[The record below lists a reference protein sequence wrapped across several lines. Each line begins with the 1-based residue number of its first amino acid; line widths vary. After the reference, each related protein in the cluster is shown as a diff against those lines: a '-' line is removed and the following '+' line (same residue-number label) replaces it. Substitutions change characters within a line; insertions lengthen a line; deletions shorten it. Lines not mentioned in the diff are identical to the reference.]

1 MQLSILTTVHDVPEA
16 DLRLNLT
23 SSLAQDADLEVIV
36 VADAAT
42 ESNLSILKEF
52 ASADTRL
59 KVFGVED
66 GKNVGPGAAL
76 NRALMYASGEYIG
89 VVDGDDWAD
98 TNFFGTL
105 LKRAD
110 AKLVP
115 VVKGNVLMHRNGVPV
130 RKLDI
135 CDAVCANHYKFSW
148 QHWSAIYNRKFL
160 LENGIFWFPDTSK
173 NAETLFLAKVC
184 AFTDS
189 LSFRPDVF
197 YNYNRRPNSVDADL
211 LGEQKFIDSA
221 HVRYKAAEFLLMVFN
236 NLVPGHATWYI
247 GEECLSRLIVESARA
262 SSNKAY
268 EAAARGFVSIV
279 NLVDDSSAVIP
290 FERYVRERFPK
301 FEGELCDY
309 EAVLAYMKS
318 QPYQTAVE
326 CS

>member
-1 MQLSILTTVHDVPEA
+1 MQLSILTSVHDVPDA

-23 SSLAQDADLEVIV
+23 CSLAQDADLEVIV

-42 ESNLSILKEF
+42 ESNLNILNEF
-52 ASADTRL
+52 ASEDKRL
-59 KVFGVED
+59 KVFGVEE

-76 NRALMYASGEYIG
+76 NRALMYASGEYVG

-105 LKRAD
+105 LKAAEATRT
-110 AKLVP
+110 P
-115 VVKGNVLMHRNGVPV
+115 VAKGNVVMHRNGIPV
-130 RKLDI
+130 SVLNI
-135 CDAVCANHYKFSW
+135 CDELRTKHYKFSW

-184 AFTDS
+184 AFTDNLS
-189 LSFRPDVF
+189 LRPDVF

-211 LGEQKFIDSA
+211 LGERKFIDSS
-221 HVRYKAAEFLLMVFN
+221 HVRYKAAEFLLMVYN
-236 NLVPGHATWYI
+236 NLVPGHLTWYI

-262 SSNKAY
+262 DSNKAY
-268 EAAARGFVSIV
+268 EAAARGFVNIV
-279 NLVDDSSAVIP
+279 TLVDGSSSVLP

-301 FEGELCDY
+301 FTGELCDY
-309 EAVLAYMKS
+309 AAVLSYMKS
-318 QPYQTAVE
+318 QPYKTAVE

>member
-1 MQLSILTTVHDVPEA
+1 MQLSILTSVHDVPDA

-36 VADAAT
+36 IADAAT
-42 ESNLSILKEF
+42 ESNLNTLREF
-52 ASADTRL
+52 ASEDKRL

-105 LKRAD
+105 LKTAEATRA
-110 AKLVP
+110 P
-115 VVKGNVLMHRNGVPV
+115 VAKGNVIMHRNGVPV
-130 RKLDI
+130 RVLNI
-135 CDAVCANHYKFSW
+135 CDDMRTNHYKFSW

-160 LENGIFWFPDTSK
+160 LENGILWFPETSK

-189 LSFRPDVF
+189 IGLCPDVF

-211 LGEQKFIDSA
+211 LGEQKFIDSS

-236 NLVPGHATWYI
+236 HLVPGHLAWYV
-247 GEECLSRLIVESARA
+247 GEECLSRLIIESARA
-262 SSNKAY
+262 DSNKAY
-268 EAAARGFVSIV
+268 EAAARGFVNIV
-279 NLVDDSSAVIP
+279 TLVDGSSSVVP

-301 FEGELCDY
+301 FTGELSDY
-309 EAVLAYMKS
+309 GAILSYMKS
-318 QPYQTAVE
+318 QPYKTAVE